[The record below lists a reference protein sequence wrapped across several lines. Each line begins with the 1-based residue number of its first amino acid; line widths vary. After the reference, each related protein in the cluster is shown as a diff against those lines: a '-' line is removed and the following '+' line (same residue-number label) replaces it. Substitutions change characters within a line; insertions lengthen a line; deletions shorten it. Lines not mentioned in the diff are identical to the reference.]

1 MGQAGPF
8 EDAAAF
14 AFLFISLKD
23 DAQVFK
29 LCEYMEILAGCDSS
43 PKQQLEPWVKCQS
56 QSTLCALLSPF
67 KLPAIKHNSPLLKL
81 LGVCYLEKE

>member
-1 MGQAGPF
+1 MLFFPLGRSRQITVEGPHFLSQHDVKILVRGQAGPF

-29 LCEYMEILAGCDSS
+29 LCEYMEISAGCDISETAA
-43 PKQQLEPWVKCQS
+43 Q
-56 QSTLCALLSPF
+56 AL
-67 KLPAIKHNSPLLKL
+67 
-81 LGVCYLEKE
+81 G